1 MAAVHPLSCNAATY
15 CLYFP
20 QKQETAAKKSE
31 TDVVW
36 VDRNNCW
43 GWLYI
48 FDPFSGNLWSHR
60 RLNWFHFL
68 FLHAVPY
75 SQDFNHIFPE
85 WPNPRDKCQDMTS
98 RCVQP
103 SGHVSSFGLFNF
115 YDWDNFVKPVSARL
129 SGWWEM
135 IKEVKDGRVW
145 SFTTTSSTTAPPAPP
160 TSSCH
165 VPPSA
170 VIFHQLFDS
179 VCVLRTQTRLISVQP
194 GL

>member
-1 MAAVHPLSCNAATY
+1 MWCFCDIWTQTTTFTNKPVLIIIFLEQKLIINLLVFSRRPRCHNSTMTPRTEHYSQFFFLLLGFLNGSCASFKLQCCHLLFVFSTKTGN
-15 CLYFP
+15 CS
-20 QKQETAAKKSE
+20 KKSE

-48 FDPFSGNLWSHR
+48 DPFSGNLWSHR
-60 RLNWFHFL
+60 RINWFHFL

-115 YDWDNFVKPVSARL
+115 LW
-129 SGWWEM
+129 
-135 IKEVKDGRVW
+135 
-145 SFTTTSSTTAPPAPP
+145 
-160 TSSCH
+160 
-165 VPPSA
+165 
-170 VIFHQLFDS
+170 
-179 VCVLRTQTRLISVQP
+179 LR
-194 GL
+194 